1 MNIMMKKKTMI
12 WAVFL
17 ILLYSILNIIILI
30 HHEPCGDEAQAWL
43 IARDLDIGSIFR
55 QMNYEGSPALWHIL
69 LLPLAKTG
77 LPYISESILHLIIA
91 VSAVVVFI
99 QYAPFSKITKLLF
112 IFSYY
117 MAYEYSII
125 ARSYSLS
132 ILLLFVIAALYNKRF
147 KYALWYSF
155 LIFLLFNTNVH
166 SFFIATSLTIVFAW
180 ELYRY
185 KVKVNFA
192 KISVF
197 VMFMGGVL
205 SFLQLLPQP
214 DNMNYGIFTRI
225 EILAPIVAIAN
236 AFYPWIIDF
245 FIPTNLRLI
254 FMGFSFLI
262 FFTVVLSLYKTPAV
276 LFILSLSLS
285 GLFYIFVFK
294 YLGALRHHGL
304 ILIMLFFALWISTYY
319 NNSQKIISHMPS
331 NINIPKISI
340 LLINI
345 CLTMSLLYSL
355 KTQYLEYQYIF
366 SGAKEMSDFIRRNK
380 LYDYN
385 IIAHPSQPASA
396 LLPYLPEK
404 SFWYADIKDYGTFIT
419 YNTNYLIGSNIS
431 DSEVIARMRKVF
443 SEQSTILLLLTAPLD
458 SHELHNFR
466 LFYKVDKVL
475 YGREKYYLYKSV
487 SEDL

>member
-1 MNIMMKKKTMI
+1 MMKKSII

-77 LPYISESILHLIIA
+77 LPYISASILHLIIA
-91 VSAVVVFI
+91 VSAVIVFI

-197 VMFMGGVL
+197 VMLMGGIL
-205 SFLQLLPQP
+205 SFLQLFPQP

-225 EILAPIVAIAN
+225 EILAPIIATAN
-236 AFYPWIIDF
+236 AFFPWIILYN
-245 FIPTNLRLI
+245 IPTNLRLI
-254 FMGFSFLI
+254 LIIFSSLI
-262 FFTVVLSLYKTPAV
+262 LITVVLSIRNKPII
-276 LFILSLSLS
+276 LFILLSSLL
-285 GLFYIFVFK
+285 GLFYIFTFK
-294 YLGALRHHGL
+294 YLGLLRHHGL
-304 ILIMLFFALWISTYY
+304 ILIMLFFTLWLNGYYSYTSKTLSTITPSV
-319 NNSQKIISHMPS
+319 NLERVSII
-331 NINIPKISI
+331 
-340 LLINI
+340 LINFSRV
-345 CLTMSLLYSL
+345 CPFELL
-355 KTQYLEYQYIF
+355 K
-366 SGAKEMSDFIRRNK
+366 
-380 LYDYN
+380 
-385 IIAHPSQPASA
+385 
-396 LLPYLPEK
+396 
-404 SFWYADIKDYGTFIT
+404 
-419 YNTNYLIGSNIS
+419 
-431 DSEVIARMRKVF
+431 
-443 SEQSTILLLLTAPLD
+443 
-458 SHELHNFR
+458 
-466 LFYKVDKVL
+466 
-475 YGREKYYLYKSV
+475 
-487 SEDL
+487 